1 MAEMLLINPR
11 RRTRRKAKRAAPAR
25 RRRVA
30 HKMQAL
36 MAPARRRRRA
46 PARRRH
52 TGLAGYGSNP
62 IGTMRRRVMRKRNPS
77 MLGGNY
83 MAAIREAL
91 MDGFGAV
98 AIDYAYHMIA
108 KAIPGT
114 AGTMLT
120 PNPTSVGAADAVKA
134 VLTVVLGNAL
144 NGVTRGF
151 SRKAAKASLTVQS
164 YQIMKKVLPAQIS
177 SNLSGL
183 GYMSP
188 AVVAAG
194 GGTRI
199 GPIRGQMGMYTA
211 PGATPLL
218 SAYTSSGSA
227 SPLLSG
233 SGARMR
239 EGTSLYR

>member
-11 RRTRRKAKRAAPAR
+11 TRRKTRKAN
-25 RRRVA
+25 
-30 HKMQAL
+30 
-36 MAPARRRRRA
+36 PARRRRRNPLA
-46 PARRRH
+46 LARVVHRRRRRNPIAAVARRRRR
-52 TGLAGYGSNP
+52 NP
-62 IGTMRRRVMRKRNPS
+62 IGMMKRRVMRRRNPA
-77 MLGGNY
+77 MLGGY
-83 MAAIREAL
+83 MGAIREAL

-114 AGTMLT
+114 AGNMLT
-120 PNPTSVGAADAVKA
+120 PNPTSVGAADAIKA

-164 YQIMKKVLPAQIS
+164 YQIMKKVLPSTIS

-183 GYMSP
+183 GYMTP
-188 AVVAAG
+188 AVVSSG
-194 GGTRI
+194 YGTRI
-199 GPIRGQMGMYTA
+199 GPIRGQMGAYTT

-233 SGARMR
+233 STARMR
-239 EGTSLYR
+239 EGTSMYR

>member
-1 MAEMLLINPR
+1 MM
-11 RRTRRKAKRAAPAR
+11 K
-25 RRRVA
+25 
-30 HKMQAL
+30 
-36 MAPARRRRRA
+36 
-46 PARRRH
+46 
-52 TGLAGYGSNP
+52 
-62 IGTMRRRVMRKRNPS
+62 RRVMRRRNPA
-77 MLGGNY
+77 MLGGY
-83 MAAIREAL
+83 MGAIREAL

-108 KAIPGT
+108 KAIPGST
-114 AGTMLT
+114 GQMLT
-120 PNPTSVGAADAVKA
+120 PNPTSVGAADAIKA

-164 YQIMKKVLPAQIS
+164 YQIMKKVLPSTIS

-183 GYMSP
+183 GYMTP
-188 AVVAAG
+188 AVVSSG
-194 GGTRI
+194 YGTRI

-218 SAYTSSGSA
+218 SAYTASGSA

-233 SGARMR
+233 SNARMR

>member
-11 RRTRRKAKRAAPAR
+11 TRRKARKAN
-25 RRRVA
+25 
-30 HKMQAL
+30 
-36 MAPARRRRRA
+36 PARRRRRA
-46 PARRRH
+46 NPLALARVMPRRRRRNPIAAVRRARRR
-52 TGLAGYGSNP
+52 NP
-62 IGTMRRRVMRKRNPS
+62 IGAMRRRVMRRRNPS

-83 MAAIREAL
+83 MMAIREAL

-114 AGTMLT
+114 AGSMLT

-183 GYMSP
+183 GYMTP
-188 AVVAAG
+188 AIVAAG
-194 GGTRI
+194 GNTRI
-199 GPIRGQMGMYTA
+199 GPIRGQMGMYTT

-218 SAYTSSGSA
+218 SAYTASGSA

-233 SGARMR
+233 SSARMR
-239 EGTSLYR
+239 EGTSMYR

>member
-11 RRTRRKAKRAAPAR
+11 RRRKAKRAAPAR
-25 RRRVA
+25 RRRSNPL
-30 HKMQAL
+30 AL
-36 MAPARRRRRA
+36 ARVTRRRRRRNPIAAVARRRR
-46 PARRRH
+46 
-52 TGLAGYGSNP
+52 NP
-62 IGTMRRRVMRKRNPS
+62 IGMMKRRVMRKRNPA
-77 MLGGNY
+77 MLGGY
-83 MAAIREAL
+83 MGAIREAL

-98 AIDYAYHMIA
+98 AIDYAYSMIA

-114 AGTMLT
+114 AGNMLT

-164 YQIMKKVLPAQIS
+164 YQIMKKVLPSTIS

-183 GYMSP
+183 GYMTP
-188 AVVAAG
+188 AVVTSG
-194 GGTRI
+194 GNTRI

-218 SAYTSSGSA
+218 SAYTASGSA

-233 SGARMR
+233 SSARMR
-239 EGTSLYR
+239 EGTSAYR

>member
-11 RRTRRKAKRAAPAR
+11 TRRKTRKAN
-25 RRRVA
+25 
-30 HKMQAL
+30 
-36 MAPARRRRRA
+36 PARRRRRNPLA
-46 PARRRH
+46 LARVMPRRRRRNPIAAVARRRRR
-52 TGLAGYGSNP
+52 NP
-62 IGTMRRRVMRKRNPS
+62 IGMMKRRVMRRRNPS

-83 MAAIREAL
+83 MMAIREAL

-108 KAIPGT
+108 KAIPGS
-114 AGTMLT
+114 AGSFLT
-120 PNPTSVGAADAVKA
+120 PTATVGAADAVKA

-164 YQIMKKVLPAQIS
+164 YQIMKKVLPAQIT

-183 GYMSP
+183 GYMTP
-188 AVVAAG
+188 AVVSSG
-194 GGTRI
+194 YGTRI
-199 GPIRGQMGMYTA
+199 GPIRGQMGAYTA

-218 SAYTSSGSA
+218 SAYTQSGSA

-233 SGARMR
+233 SHARMR
-239 EGTSLYR
+239 EGTSMYR

>member
-25 RRRVA
+25 RRRNPL
-30 HKMQAL
+30 AL
-36 MAPARRRRRA
+36 ARVMPRRRRRNPVA
-46 PARRRH
+46 AMRRRR
-52 TGLAGYGSNP
+52 ANP
-62 IGTMRRRVMRKRNPS
+62 IGMMKRRVMRRRNPA
-77 MLGGNY
+77 MLAGY
-83 MAAIREAL
+83 MGAIREAL

-98 AIDYAYHMIA
+98 AIDYAYSMIA

-114 AGTMLT
+114 AGTFLQ
-120 PNPTSVGAADAVKA
+120 PNPTSVGTADAVKA

-144 NGVTRGF
+144 DGVTRGF

-164 YQIMKKVLPAQIS
+164 YQIMKKVLPATIS
-177 SNLSGL
+177 GNLSGL

-188 AVVAAG
+188 AVIASG
-194 GGTRI
+194 GNTRI
-199 GPIRGQMGMYTA
+199 GPIRGQMGAYTT

-218 SAYTSSGSA
+218 SAYTASGSA

-233 SGARMR
+233 GGYGARMR
-239 EGTSLYR
+239 EGTSSYR

>member
-1 MAEMLLINPR
+1 
-11 RRTRRKAKRAAPAR
+11 
-25 RRRVA
+25 
-30 HKMQAL
+30 
-36 MAPARRRRRA
+36 
-46 PARRRH
+46 
-52 TGLAGYGSNP
+52 
-62 IGTMRRRVMRKRNPS
+62 
-77 MLGGNY
+77 MLGGY
-83 MAAIREAL
+83 MGAIREAL

-98 AIDYAYHMIA
+98 AIDYAYHMLA

-114 AGTMLT
+114 AGSFLT
-120 PNPTSVGAADAVKA
+120 PTATVGAADAVKA

-164 YQIMKKVLPAQIS
+164 YQIMKKVLPAQIT

-183 GYMSP
+183 GYMTP
-188 AVVAAG
+188 AVVSSG
-194 GGTRI
+194 YGTRI
-199 GPIRGQMGMYTA
+199 GPIRGQMGAYMNS
-211 PGATPLL
+211 GATPLL

-233 SGARMR
+233 SSARMR

>member
-11 RRTRRKAKRAAPAR
+11 TRRKTRKAN
-25 RRRVA
+25 
-30 HKMQAL
+30 
-36 MAPARRRRRA
+36 PARRRRRNPLA
-46 PARRRH
+46 LARVVHRRRRR
-52 TGLAGYGSNP
+52 SNP
-62 IGTMRRRVMRKRNPS
+62 IAAVRRRRRNPIGAMRRRVMRKRNPS

-83 MAAIREAL
+83 MMAIREAL

-108 KAIPGT
+108 KAIPGS
-114 AGTMLT
+114 AGTFLT
-120 PNPTSVGAADAVKA
+120 PTSTIGAADAVKA

-177 SNLSGL
+177 GNLSGL

-188 AVVAAG
+188 AVMTSG
-194 GGTRI
+194 GNTRI
-199 GPIRGQMGMYTA
+199 GPIRGQMGAYTRA
-211 PGATPLL
+211 GATPLL
-218 SAYTSSGSA
+218 SAYTSSGAA

-233 SGARMR
+233 ASARMR

>member
-1 MAEMLLINPR
+1 
-11 RRTRRKAKRAAPAR
+11 
-25 RRRVA
+25 
-30 HKMQAL
+30 
-36 MAPARRRRRA
+36 
-46 PARRRH
+46 
-52 TGLAGYGSNP
+52 
-62 IGTMRRRVMRKRNPS
+62 MRRRVMRKRNPS

-83 MAAIREAL
+83 MMAIREAL

-98 AIDYAYHMIA
+98 AIDYAYHMLTNA
-108 KAIPGT
+108 LPANTKSYLQPG
-114 AGTMLT
+114 A
-120 PNPTSVGAADAVKA
+120 SVGAADAVKA

-183 GYMSP
+183 GYMTP
-188 AVVAAG
+188 AVVTSG
-194 GGTRI
+194 GNTRI

>member
-1 MAEMLLINPR
+1 
-11 RRTRRKAKRAAPAR
+11 
-25 RRRVA
+25 
-30 HKMQAL
+30 
-36 MAPARRRRRA
+36 
-46 PARRRH
+46 
-52 TGLAGYGSNP
+52 
-62 IGTMRRRVMRKRNPS
+62 
-77 MLGGNY
+77 MLGGY
-83 MAAIREAL
+83 MGAIREAL

-98 AIDYAYHMIA
+98 AIDYAYSMIA

-114 AGTMLT
+114 AGSMLT
-120 PNPTSVGAADAVKA
+120 PNPTSVGTADAVKA
-134 VLTVVLGNAL
+134 VLTVVLGNVL

-188 AVVAAG
+188 AVVASG
-194 GGTRI
+194 GNTRI
-199 GPIRGQMGMYTA
+199 GPIRGQMGAYTT

-218 SAYTSSGSA
+218 SAYTSSGSS

-233 SGARMR
+233 GGYGARMR
-239 EGTSLYR
+239 EGTSSYR

>member
-11 RRTRRKAKRAAPAR
+11 TRRKARKAN
-25 RRRVA
+25 
-30 HKMQAL
+30 
-36 MAPARRRRRA
+36 PARRRRRSNPLA
-46 PARRRH
+46 LARVVHRRRRRNPIAAVH
-52 TGLAGYGSNP
+52 RRRRNP
-62 IGTMRRRVMRKRNPS
+62 IGMMKRRVMRKRNPA
-77 MLGGNY
+77 MLGGY
-83 MAAIREAL
+83 MGAIREAL

-98 AIDYAYHMIA
+98 AIDYAYHMLTNVLPA
-108 KAIPGT
+108 NTKTFLQPGAT
-114 AGTMLT
+114 
-120 PNPTSVGAADAVKA
+120 VGAADAVKA

-164 YQIMKKVLPAQIS
+164 YQIMKKVLPSTIS

-183 GYMSP
+183 GYMTP
-188 AVVAAG
+188 AVVSSG
-194 GGTRI
+194 YGTRI
-199 GPIRGQMGMYTA
+199 GPIRGQMGAYTT

-233 SGARMR
+233 STARMR
-239 EGTSLYR
+239 EGTSMYR

>member
-11 RRTRRKAKRAAPAR
+11 TRRKARKAN
-25 RRRVA
+25 
-30 HKMQAL
+30 
-36 MAPARRRRRA
+36 PARRRRRNPLA
-46 PARRRH
+46 LARVVHRRRRRSNPIAAVARRRRR
-52 TGLAGYGSNP
+52 NP
-62 IGTMRRRVMRKRNPS
+62 IGAMRRRVMRKRNPS

-83 MAAIREAL
+83 MMAIREAL

-108 KAIPGT
+108 KAIPGA
-114 AGTMLT
+114 AGTFLT
-120 PNPTSVGAADAVKA
+120 PTATVGAADAVKA

-164 YQIMKKVLPAQIS
+164 YQIMKKVLPAQITG
-177 SNLSGL
+177 NLSGL

-188 AVVAAG
+188 AVLTSG
-194 GGTRI
+194 GNTRI
-199 GPIRGQMGMYTA
+199 GPIRGQMGAYTRA
-211 PGATPLL
+211 GATPLL
-218 SAYTSSGSA
+218 SAYTSSGAA

-233 SGARMR
+233 ASARMR

>member
-11 RRTRRKAKRAAPAR
+11 RRRKAKRAAPAR
-25 RRRVA
+25 RRRSNPL
-30 HKMQAL
+30 AL
-36 MAPARRRRRA
+36 ARVMPRRRRRNPIAAVARRRR
-46 PARRRH
+46 
-52 TGLAGYGSNP
+52 NP
-62 IGTMRRRVMRKRNPS
+62 IGMMKRRVMRKRNPA
-77 MLGGNY
+77 MLGGY
-83 MAAIREAL
+83 MGAIREAL

-98 AIDYAYHMIA
+98 AIDYAYSMIA

-114 AGTMLT
+114 AGNMLT

-177 SNLSGL
+177 GNLSGL

-188 AVVAAG
+188 AVIASG
-194 GGTRI
+194 GNTRI

-218 SAYTSSGSA
+218 SAYTASGSA

-233 SGARMR
+233 SSARMR
-239 EGTSLYR
+239 EGTSAYR

>member
-11 RRTRRKAKRAAPAR
+11 RRRKARKAN
-25 RRRVA
+25 
-30 HKMQAL
+30 
-36 MAPARRRRRA
+36 PARRRRRA
-46 PARRRH
+46 NPLALARVMPRRRRRNPIAAVARRRRR
-52 TGLAGYGSNP
+52 NP
-62 IGTMRRRVMRKRNPS
+62 IGAMRRRVMRKRNPS

-83 MAAIREAL
+83 MMAIREAL

-114 AGTMLT
+114 AGSMLT

-177 SNLSGL
+177 GNLSGL

-188 AVVAAG
+188 AVLTSG
-194 GGTRI
+194 GNTRI
-199 GPIRGQMGMYTA
+199 GPIRGQMGAYTSG
-211 PGATPLL
+211 GATPLL

>member
-11 RRTRRKAKRAAPAR
+11 RRRKAKRAAPAR
-25 RRRVA
+25 RRRSNPL
-30 HKMQAL
+30 AL
-36 MAPARRRRRA
+36 ARVTRRRRRA
-46 PARRRH
+46 NPIAAVRRRARRR
-52 TGLAGYGSNP
+52 NP
-62 IGTMRRRVMRKRNPS
+62 IGMMKRRVMRRRNPA
-77 MLGGNY
+77 MLGGY
-83 MAAIREAL
+83 MGAIREAL

-98 AIDYAYHMIA
+98 AIDYAYNMIA

-114 AGTMLT
+114 AGSMLK

-164 YQIMKKVLPAQIS
+164 YQIMKKVLPAQITG
-177 SNLSGL
+177 NLSGV
-183 GYMSP
+183 GYYSP
-188 AVVAAG
+188 AMIADG
-194 GGTRI
+194 GNTRV
-199 GPIRGQMGMYTA
+199 GPIRGQMGAYL
-211 PGATPLL
+211 PSSSSTPLL
-218 SAYTSSGSA
+218 SAYTASGSA

>member
-1 MAEMLLINPR
+1 MAEMLLINPLR
-11 RRTRRKAKRAAPAR
+11 RRKAKRAAPAR
-25 RRRVA
+25 RRRSNPL
-30 HKMQAL
+30 AL
-36 MAPARRRRRA
+36 ARVTRRRRRA
-46 PARRRH
+46 NPIAAVRRRARRR
-52 TGLAGYGSNP
+52 NP
-62 IGTMRRRVMRKRNPS
+62 IGMMKRRVMRRRNPA
-77 MLGGNY
+77 MLGGY
-83 MAAIREAL
+83 MGAIREAL

-98 AIDYAYHMIA
+98 AIDYAYNMIA

-114 AGTMLT
+114 AGSMLK

-164 YQIMKKVLPAQIS
+164 YQIMKKVLPAQITG
-177 SNLSGL
+177 NLSGV
-183 GYMSP
+183 GYYSP
-188 AVVAAG
+188 AMIADG
-194 GGTRI
+194 GNTRV
-199 GPIRGQMGMYTA
+199 GPIRGQMGAYLPTNSS
-211 PGATPLL
+211 TPLL

>member
-11 RRTRRKAKRAAPAR
+11 TRRKARKAAPAR
-25 RRRVA
+25 RRRRNPL
-30 HKMQAL
+30 AL
-36 MAPARRRRRA
+36 ARVMPRRRRRNPIAAVARRRRR
-46 PARRRH
+46 
-52 TGLAGYGSNP
+52 NP
-62 IGTMRRRVMRKRNPS
+62 IGAMRRRVMRRRNPA
-77 MLGGNY
+77 MLGGDY
-83 MAAIREAL
+83 MTAIREAL

-98 AIDYAYHMIA
+98 AIDYAYNMIA

-114 AGTMLT
+114 AGTFLT
-120 PNPTSVGAADAVKA
+120 PTATVGAADAVKA

-177 SNLSGL
+177 SNLGGL

-188 AVVAAG
+188 AVVTSG
-194 GGTRI
+194 YGTRI
-199 GPIRGQMGMYTA
+199 GPIRGQMGMYTK

-218 SAYTSSGSA
+218 SAYTASGSA

-233 SGARMR
+233 SSARMR

>member
-1 MAEMLLINPR
+1 MP
-11 RRTRRKAKRAAPAR
+11 
-25 RRRVA
+25 
-30 HKMQAL
+30 
-36 MAPARRRRRA
+36 RRRRRNPIA
-46 PARRRH
+46 AVRRRR
-52 TGLAGYGSNP
+52 NP
-62 IGTMRRRVMRKRNPS
+62 IGAMKRRVMRRRNPS

-83 MAAIREAL
+83 MMAIREAL

-114 AGTMLT
+114 AGSMLT

-177 SNLSGL
+177 SNLSGGL

-188 AVVAAG
+188 AVIAAG
-194 GGTRI
+194 GNTRI

-218 SAYTSSGSA
+218 SAYTASGSA

-233 SGARMR
+233 SSARMR
-239 EGTSLYR
+239 EGTSMYR

>member
-11 RRTRRKAKRAAPAR
+11 TRRKTRKAN
-25 RRRVA
+25 
-30 HKMQAL
+30 
-36 MAPARRRRRA
+36 PARRRRRNPLA
-46 PARRRH
+46 LARVTRRRRRANPIAAVARRRRR
-52 TGLAGYGSNP
+52 NP
-62 IGTMRRRVMRKRNPS
+62 IGMMKRRVMRRRNPS

-83 MAAIREAL
+83 MTAIREAL

-114 AGTMLT
+114 AGSFLT
-120 PNPTSVGAADAVKA
+120 PTATVGAADAVKA

-164 YQIMKKVLPAQIS
+164 YQIMKKVLPAQIT

-183 GYMSP
+183 GYMTP
-188 AVVAAG
+188 AVVTSG
-194 GGTRI
+194 YGTRI
-199 GPIRGQMGMYTA
+199 GPIRGQMGAYVA
-211 PGATPLL
+211 PGTTPLL

-233 SGARMR
+233 SSARMR
-239 EGTSLYR
+239 EGTSMYR

>member
-11 RRTRRKAKRAAPAR
+11 RRRKAKRAAPAR
-25 RRRVA
+25 RRRSNPL
-30 HKMQAL
+30 AL
-36 MAPARRRRRA
+36 ARVTRRRRRA
-46 PARRRH
+46 NPIAAVRRRARRR
-52 TGLAGYGSNP
+52 NP
-62 IGTMRRRVMRKRNPS
+62 IGMMKRRVMRRRNPA
-77 MLGGNY
+77 MLGGY
-83 MAAIREAL
+83 MGAIREAL

-98 AIDYAYHMIA
+98 AIDYAYNMIA

-114 AGTMLT
+114 AGSMLK

-144 NGVTRGF
+144 SGVTRGF

-164 YQIMKKVLPAQIS
+164 YQIMKKVLPAQITG
-177 SNLSGL
+177 NLSGV
-183 GYMSP
+183 GYYSP
-188 AVVAAG
+188 AMVASG

-199 GPIRGQMGMYTA
+199 GPIRGQMGAYTA

>member
-11 RRTRRKAKRAAPAR
+11 RRRKAKRAAPAR
-25 RRRVA
+25 RRRNPL
-30 HKMQAL
+30 AL
-36 MAPARRRRRA
+36 ARVVHRRRRRNPIA
-46 PARRRH
+46 AVHRRRR
-52 TGLAGYGSNP
+52 NP
-62 IGTMRRRVMRKRNPS
+62 IGMMKRRVMRKRNPA
-77 MLGGNY
+77 MLGGY
-83 MAAIREAL
+83 MGAIREAL

-114 AGTMLT
+114 AGNMLT
-120 PNPTSVGAADAVKA
+120 PNPTSVGAADAIKA

-164 YQIMKKVLPAQIS
+164 YQIMKKVLPSTIS

-183 GYMSP
+183 GYMTP
-188 AVVAAG
+188 AVVSSG
-194 GGTRI
+194 YGTRI
-199 GPIRGQMGMYTA
+199 GPIRGQMGAYTT

-233 SGARMR
+233 STARMR
-239 EGTSLYR
+239 EGTSMYR

>member
-11 RRTRRKAKRAAPAR
+11 RRRKAKRAAPAR
-25 RRRVA
+25 RRRSNPL
-30 HKMQAL
+30 AL
-36 MAPARRRRRA
+36 ARVVHRRRRRHNPIAAVARRRRR
-46 PARRRH
+46 H
-52 TGLAGYGSNP
+52 NP
-62 IGTMRRRVMRKRNPS
+62 IGMMKRRVMRKRNPS

-83 MAAIREAL
+83 MMAIREAL

-98 AIDYAYHMIA
+98 AIDYAYHMLTNA
-108 KAIPGT
+108 LPANTKSYLQPGAT
-114 AGTMLT
+114 
-120 PNPTSVGAADAVKA
+120 VGAADAVKA

-164 YQIMKKVLPAQIS
+164 YQIMKKVLPSTIS

-183 GYMSP
+183 GYMTP
-188 AVVAAG
+188 AVVTSG
-194 GGTRI
+194 YGTRI
-199 GPIRGQMGMYTA
+199 GPIRGQMGAYLA

-218 SAYTSSGSA
+218 SAYTASGSA

-233 SGARMR
+233 SSARMR

>member
-25 RRRVA
+25 RRRNPL
-30 HKMQAL
+30 AL
-36 MAPARRRRRA
+36 ARVMPRRRRRNPIA
-46 PARRRH
+46 AVRRRR
-52 TGLAGYGSNP
+52 ANP
-62 IGTMRRRVMRKRNPS
+62 IGAMRRRVMRRRNPA
-77 MLGGNY
+77 MLGGY
-83 MAAIREAL
+83 MGAIREAL

-98 AIDYAYHMIA
+98 AIDYAYSMIA

-114 AGTMLT
+114 AGSMLT
-120 PNPTSVGAADAVKA
+120 PNPTSVGTADAVKA
-134 VLTVVLGNAL
+134 VLTVVLGNVL

-188 AVVAAG
+188 AVVASG
-194 GGTRI
+194 GNTRI
-199 GPIRGQMGMYTA
+199 GPIRGQMGAYTT

-218 SAYTSSGSA
+218 SAYTSSGSS

-233 SGARMR
+233 GGYGARMR
-239 EGTSLYR
+239 EGTSSYR

>member
-1 MAEMLLINPR
+1 
-11 RRTRRKAKRAAPAR
+11 
-25 RRRVA
+25 
-30 HKMQAL
+30 
-36 MAPARRRRRA
+36 
-46 PARRRH
+46 
-52 TGLAGYGSNP
+52 
-62 IGTMRRRVMRKRNPS
+62 
-77 MLGGNY
+77 MLGGY
-83 MAAIREAL
+83 MGAIREAL

-114 AGTMLT
+114 AGTFLT

-164 YQIMKKVLPAQIS
+164 YQIMKKVLPSTIS

-188 AVVAAG
+188 AVVASG

-199 GPIRGQMGMYTA
+199 GPIRGQMGAYTA

>member
-11 RRTRRKAKRAAPAR
+11 TRRKARKAN
-25 RRRVA
+25 
-30 HKMQAL
+30 
-36 MAPARRRRRA
+36 PARRRRRHNPLALAMA
-46 PARRRH
+46 PRRRRRH
-52 TGLAGYGSNP
+52 NP
-62 IGTMRRRVMRKRNPS
+62 IGVVHRRRARRHNPIGAMRRRVMRKRNPS

-83 MAAIREAL
+83 MMAIREAL

-114 AGTMLT
+114 AGSMLT
-120 PNPTSVGAADAVKA
+120 PSATSVGAADAVKA

-164 YQIMKKVLPAQIS
+164 YQIMKKVLPSTIS

-183 GYMSP
+183 GYMTP
-188 AVVAAG
+188 AVVTSG
-194 GGTRI
+194 YGTRI
-199 GPIRGQMGMYTA
+199 GPIRGQMGAYLA

-218 SAYTSSGSA
+218 SAYTASGSA

-233 SGARMR
+233 SSARMR
-239 EGTSLYR
+239 EGTSAYR

>member
-11 RRTRRKAKRAAPAR
+11 TRRKTRKAN
-25 RRRVA
+25 
-30 HKMQAL
+30 
-36 MAPARRRRRA
+36 PARRRRRNPLA
-46 PARRRH
+46 LARVVHRRRRANPIAAVH
-52 TGLAGYGSNP
+52 RRRRNP
-62 IGTMRRRVMRKRNPS
+62 IGMMKRRVMRRRNPS

-83 MAAIREAL
+83 MMAIREAL

-108 KAIPGT
+108 KAIPGS
-114 AGTMLT
+114 AGSFLT
-120 PNPTSVGAADAVKA
+120 PTATVGAADAVKA

-164 YQIMKKVLPAQIS
+164 YQIMKKVLPAQIT

-183 GYMSP
+183 GYMTP
-188 AVVAAG
+188 AVVTSG
-194 GGTRI
+194 YGTRI
-199 GPIRGQMGMYTA
+199 GPIRGQMGAYVA
-211 PGATPLL
+211 PGTTPLL
-218 SAYTSSGSA
+218 SAYTASGSA

-233 SGARMR
+233 SSARMR
-239 EGTSLYR
+239 EGTSMYR

>member
-25 RRRVA
+25 RRRNPL
-30 HKMQAL
+30 AL
-36 MAPARRRRRA
+36 ARVMPRRRRNPVA
-46 PARRRH
+46 AMRRRR
-52 TGLAGYGSNP
+52 NP
-62 IGTMRRRVMRKRNPS
+62 IAAVRRRVMRRRNPA

-83 MAAIREAL
+83 MSAIREAL

-98 AIDYAYHMIA
+98 AIDYAYNMIA
-108 KAIPGT
+108 KNVPGV
-114 AGTMLT
+114 GTFLT
-120 PNPTSVGAADAVKA
+120 PNPASVGTADAVKA

-164 YQIMKKVLPAQIS
+164 YQIMKKVLPATITG
-177 SNLSGL
+177 NLSGL

-194 GGTRI
+194 GNTRI
-199 GPIRGQMGMYTA
+199 GPIRGQMGAYTT

-233 SGARMR
+233 AGARMR
-239 EGTSLYR
+239 EGTSSYR

>member
-11 RRTRRKAKRAAPAR
+11 RRRKAKRAAPAR
-25 RRRVA
+25 RRRSNPL
-30 HKMQAL
+30 AL
-36 MAPARRRRRA
+36 ARVTRRRRRRNPIAAVARRRR
-46 PARRRH
+46 
-52 TGLAGYGSNP
+52 NP
-62 IGTMRRRVMRKRNPS
+62 IGMMKRRVMRRRNPA
-77 MLGGNY
+77 MLGGY
-83 MAAIREAL
+83 MGAIREAL

-98 AIDYAYHMIA
+98 AIDYAYSMIA
-108 KAIPGT
+108 KAIPGST
-114 AGTMLT
+114 GQMLT

-164 YQIMKKVLPAQIS
+164 YQIMKKVLPSTIS

-183 GYMSP
+183 GYMTP
-188 AVVAAG
+188 AVVTSG
-194 GGTRI
+194 GNTRI

-218 SAYTSSGSA
+218 SAYTASGSA

-233 SGARMR
+233 STARMR
-239 EGTSLYR
+239 EGTSSYR

>member
-11 RRTRRKAKRAAPAR
+11 RRRKAKRAAPAR
-25 RRRVA
+25 RRRSNPL
-30 HKMQAL
+30 AL
-36 MAPARRRRRA
+36 ARVMPRRRRRNPIAAVARRRRRA
-46 PARRRH
+46 
-52 TGLAGYGSNP
+52 NP
-62 IGTMRRRVMRKRNPS
+62 IGMMKRRVMRKRNPA
-77 MLGGNY
+77 MLGGY
-83 MAAIREAL
+83 MGAIREAL

-98 AIDYAYHMIA
+98 AIDYAYSMIA

-114 AGTMLT
+114 AGNMLR

-151 SRKAAKASLTVQS
+151 SRQAAKASLTVQS

-177 SNLSGL
+177 GNLSGL
-183 GYMSP
+183 GYMTP
-188 AVVAAG
+188 AVVSSG
-194 GGTRI
+194 YGTRI
-199 GPIRGQMGMYTA
+199 GPIRGQMGAYTA

-218 SAYTSSGSA
+218 SAYTASGSA

-233 SGARMR
+233 SSARMR
-239 EGTSLYR
+239 EGTSAYR

>member
-11 RRTRRKAKRAAPAR
+11 RRRKAKRAAPAR
-25 RRRVA
+25 RRRNPL
-30 HKMQAL
+30 AL
-36 MAPARRRRRA
+36 ARVMPRRRRRNPIA
-46 PARRRH
+46 AVRRRR
-52 TGLAGYGSNP
+52 ANP
-62 IGTMRRRVMRKRNPS
+62 IGAMRRRVMRRRNPA

-83 MAAIREAL
+83 MMAIREAL

-114 AGTMLT
+114 AGSMLT

-177 SNLSGL
+177 SNLSGGL
-183 GYMSP
+183 GYMTP

-194 GGTRI
+194 GNTRI
-199 GPIRGQMGMYTA
+199 GPIRGQMGMYTT

-218 SAYTSSGSA
+218 SAYTASGSA

-233 SGARMR
+233 SSARMR
-239 EGTSLYR
+239 EGTSMYR

>member
-11 RRTRRKAKRAAPAR
+11 TRRKARKAN
-25 RRRVA
+25 
-30 HKMQAL
+30 
-36 MAPARRRRRA
+36 PARRRRRA
-46 PARRRH
+46 NPLALARVMPRRRRRNPI
-52 TGLAGYGSNP
+52 AAVRRRRANP
-62 IGTMRRRVMRKRNPS
+62 IGAMKRRVMRRRNPA
-77 MLGGNY
+77 MLGGY
-83 MAAIREAL
+83 MGAIREAL

-98 AIDYAYHMIA
+98 AIDYAYNMIA

-114 AGTMLT
+114 AGTFLQ
-120 PNPTSVGAADAVKA
+120 PSATSVGTADAVKA

-164 YQIMKKVLPAQIS
+164 YQIMKKVLPAQITG
-177 SNLSGL
+177 NLSGL

-188 AVVAAG
+188 AVIATG
-194 GGTRI
+194 GNTRI
-199 GPIRGQMGMYTA
+199 GPIRGQMGAYTT

-218 SAYTSSGSA
+218 SAYTSSGSS

-233 SGARMR
+233 GGYGARMR
-239 EGTSLYR
+239 EGTSSYR